1 MNGTVGRHR
10 PLAMGAVAFGLN
22 MLLGVI
28 YGWSMFVAPLEATF
42 GWARAETSLV
52 FTASMVCLC
61 AGHLVSGALLP
72 RTSPR
77 FVLMAAA
84 VLSGAGFALSAAG
97 NSVGWFALSY
107 GVCCGLAVGLGA
119 NCVLAT
125 ALLWFPDRKGAAS
138 GLLLAGVGLGSLAL
152 GMPVTAVIDAMGW
165 RVAFALLA
173 VVFFAALGAGSFV
186 LRRPG
191 AAEAGGGTGSD
202 GGRGPAM
209 VGADS
214 TAMASGVGS
223 ADSRAARSLTTAQM
237 LCTGSFWLFF
247 CWIVLMGTG
256 GLALISNAVPAAAD
270 VVARSGAGSG
280 ALLFATTAMGLIGV
294 ANGVGR
300 ILSGW
305 LWDRRG
311 YRVALVA
318 PPAAF
323 AFAMVLCAGAEMWP
337 HVGLVVA
344 GFLLL
349 GASYGASV
357 AVGSALVG
365 SFFGM
370 GHYALNY
377 AVASLNL
384 LVASL
389 IGPAVAAASWDG
401 TDSYLAAY
409 LVLAALALAA
419 LLLAALIRPPK
430 GSTPLPR

>member
-1 MNGTVGRHR
+1 
-10 PLAMGAVAFGLN
+10 MGAAAFGLN

-84 VLSGAGFALSAAG
+84 VLSGAGFALSAVG

-107 GVCCGLAVGLGA
+107 GACCGLAVGLGA

-138 GLLLAGVGLGSLAL
+138 GVLLAGVGLGTLVL
-152 GMPVTAVIDAMGW
+152 GVPVTAVIDAVGW
-165 RVAFALLA
+165 RVAFVLLA
-173 VVFFAALGAGSFV
+173 VVFLAALGAGAFV
-186 LRRPG
+186 LRRPE
-191 AAEAGGGTGSD
+191 AAEAGGAAGPDDS
-202 GGRGPAM
+202 RGPA
-209 VGADS
+209 
-214 TAMASGVGS
+214 TASAGGS
-223 ADSRAARSLTTAQM
+223 ADSRGARSLTTAQM
-237 LCTGSFWLFF
+237 LRTGSFWLFF
-247 CWIVLMGTG
+247 CWIVLVGAG

-270 VVARSGAGSG
+270 VVARSGAGAG
-280 ALLFATTAMGLIGV
+280 ALLFATAAMGLIGV

-311 YRVALVA
+311 YRAALVA

-323 AFAMVLCAGAEMWP
+323 AFAMALCAGAEMWP

-401 TDSYLAAY
+401 TGSYLAAY
-409 LVLAALALAA
+409 LALAALALAA
-419 LLLAALIRPPK
+419 LLLAALIRPPA
-430 GSTPLPR
+430 TR